1 MPQNSPARLIPRT
14 RTEARR
20 GIACFECWSSDLGAT
35 ESVSGLLR
43 LLGDVYGVPSVHRDA
58 ATWPELS
65 FYLESWLHFRRN
77 APVGY
82 FAFHGTDGGFQ
93 LAGDHVTLDDFGE
106 QLRGAC
112 AGKTLIFTSCST
124 LADQEQALNLR
135 QVTGATAVC
144 GYRWDVDW
152 GESLALEVLLLPK
165 LVRSNTPGHVF
176 HALEQKYPD
185 LTSRLGFAW
194 VTAHASG
201 SCWKSQ

>member
-1 MPQNSPARLIPRT
+1 MPHNSPAKLIPGT
-14 RTEARR
+14 RTHGRR

-43 LLGDVYGVPSVHRDA
+43 LLEDVYGVPSVHRDA

-65 FYLESWLHFRRN
+65 FYLESWLSFRRN

-82 FAFHGTDGGFQ
+82 FAFHGTDGGFE
-93 LAGDHVTLDDFGE
+93 LAGEHVTLADFGD

-112 AGKTLIFTSCST
+112 AGKTLLFTSCST
-124 LADQEQALNLR
+124 LSEPDAAMNLR
-135 QVTGATAVC
+135 KVSGAAAVC

-152 GESLALEVLLLPK
+152 GESLALEVLLLPR
-165 LVRSNTPGHVF
+165 LVRSHKPGYTF
-176 HALEQKYPD
+176 RGLEQRYPD
-185 LTSRLGFAW
+185 LISRLGFAW

-201 SCWKSQ
+201 GW